1 LGLKEVDMS
10 LPIKKLFT
18 LRAGSNGIAAFAPL
32 VPAGAFGLNFYT
44 QALCGDMISNSL
56 VLTIQ

>member
-1 LGLKEVDMS
+1 MS